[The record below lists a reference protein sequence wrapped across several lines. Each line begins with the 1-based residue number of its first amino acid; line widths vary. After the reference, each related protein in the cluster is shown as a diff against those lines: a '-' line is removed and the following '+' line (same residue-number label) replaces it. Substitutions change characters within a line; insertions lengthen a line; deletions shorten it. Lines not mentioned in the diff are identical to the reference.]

1 MKRYTKELIAYAIAA
16 FLVAGIPIQ
25 IGTALLSDVTINGR
39 SVCLLLLVSLLC
51 SLLMTLLK
59 YIFDRRRQ

>member
-1 MKRYTKELIAYAIAA
+1 MKRYTNIAA
-16 FLVAGIPIQ
+16 FLVAGVPIQ
-25 IGTALLSDVTINGR
+25 IGAALLSGVTINGR

>member
-25 IGTALLSDVTINGR
+25 LGTALLSGVTINGR

>member
-1 MKRYTKELIAYAIAA
+1 MERYTKELIAYAIAA

-25 IGTALLSDVTINGR
+25 IGAVLLSDVTINGR